1 MGKVKIKTGDK
12 VRVIAGAHKG
22 AEGEVMQ
29 VFREEN
35 KAIVGGVNLV
45 KKHAK
50 PSAQNPQGGIIEKE
64 APIQVSNLSLLN
76 SKGETT
82 RVGYKIED
90 GKKVR
95 FTKKLNEVI

>member
-1 MGKVKIKTGDK
+1 M
-12 VRVIAGAHKG
+12 
-22 AEGEVMQ
+22 
-29 VFREEN
+29 
-35 KAIVGGVNLV
+35 
-45 KKHAK
+45 K
-50 PSAQNPQGGIIEKE
+50 PNAQNPQGGIIEKE
-64 APIQVSNLSLLN
+64 APIQVSNLSLIN